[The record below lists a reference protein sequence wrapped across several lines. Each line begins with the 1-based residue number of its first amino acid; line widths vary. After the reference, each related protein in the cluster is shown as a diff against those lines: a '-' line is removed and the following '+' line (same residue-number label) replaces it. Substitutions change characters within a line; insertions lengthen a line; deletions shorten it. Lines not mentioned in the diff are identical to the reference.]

1 MWLRVKTKRKLFF
14 CYIYIFLLLCTCI
27 RVVHTFMYVRVLN
40 VFNYMCTIYH
50 AVKPCTPPVP
60 PPSKPQRLCTRVF
73 LPRHWKILRVHPLF
87 IQKVSLN
94 YTQTLLHGTVTPSS
108 VTVLYREGGTN
119 ESVRYR
125 RRSTYT

>member
-60 PPSKPQRLCTRVF
+60 QN
-73 LPRHWKILRVHPLF
+73 
-87 IQKVSLN
+87 LN
-94 YTQTLLHGTVTPSS
+94 GY
-108 VTVLYREGGTN
+108 VLGSFCPDTGK
-119 ESVRYR
+119 S
-125 RRSTYT
+125 